1 MISGAEVLVDA
12 AKNAEAGDRIYDERW
27 RQQYEP
33 ARNGEFVAIDIQ
45 TGQAF
50 PGKEAVDALE
60 QACAAN
66 PGSFFHLIRVG
77 SDAAYRGGFLLS
89 KCL

>member
-1 MISGAEVLVDA
+1 MISAAEVFVDA
-12 AKNAEAGDRIYDERW
+12 AKSAEAGDRIYEERW

-45 TGQAF
+45 TGEAF
-50 PGKEAVDALE
+50 LGKEAVGALE
-60 QACAAN
+60 QASAAN

-77 SDAAYRGGFLLS
+77 SDAAYHGGFLLS